1 MKNFFAGVL
10 LAVSTLTIVPAA
22 SVSAQENA
30 ATAAPAV
37 QGAPVEQQAAAAPAP
52 VVAAPS
58 APADSGIGIILLGLG
73 LVGVAGLFVYR
84 MAKNKDTPANSA
96 FAPAKQPDFAAAVP
110 PAPVQ
115 PVPAPAYVP
124 VVPPVPADFDS
135 AAFLQHAKTSFI
147 RMQAAWDKA
156 DTNDLQEFTTPAVFA
171 ELKAQ
176 IEQRGHTGDVTEVVS
191 IDSELLGVETMDS
204 DYLASVKFLG
214 MIKPAPAAPAEPF
227 AEVWNMSKPRDGS
240 AGWVLAGIQQLS

>member
-1 MKNFFAGVL
+1 MKNLFAGLV
-10 LAVSTLTIVPAA
+10 LAVSTLSIVPVA

-30 ATAAPAV
+30 ATTTPAV
-37 QGAPVEQQAAAAPAP
+37 QSAPVEQQAAVPPAP
-52 VVAAPS
+52 VVAAQP
-58 APADSGIGIILLGLG
+58 APTDDKLVEILLGLG
-73 LVGVAGLFVYR
+73 LVGLAGLFVYR
-84 MAKNKDTPANSA
+84 MAKRKDTPANAS
-96 FAPAKQPDFAAAVP
+96 FAPASTPEVAPVVP

-115 PVPAPAYVP
+115 PVPAPYVP

-135 AAFLQHAKTSFI
+135 AAFLQHAKASFV

-156 DTNDLQEFTTPAVFA
+156 DTKDLQEFTTPAVFA

-191 IDSELLGVETMDS
+191 IDAELLGVETIES
-204 DYLASVKFLG
+204 DYLASVQFLG